1 MPCIYISIPL
11 YNVVQLYV
19 TCPHDNFVLGSCP
32 CSRASMKWLLSK
44 EGTGNALVLVV
55 GGATEALNAW
65 PGSFNLQLKNRKG
78 FVRMALKHGYVL
90 GLISEYK

>member
-1 MPCIYISIPL
+1 MIYECKKNKICNMHTKYIAIYLSCIF
-11 YNVVQLYV
+11 
-19 TCPHDNFVLGSCP
+19 TCPDILVVGSCT
-32 CSRASMKWLLSK
+32 CSRASMEWLLSK

-78 FVRMALKHGYVL
+78 FVRLALKHG
-90 GLISEYK
+90 